1 MDSAEAQSSS
11 EDGMGGDI
19 IIPRGVED
27 VSLAPMGWWMLHTMR
42 KNKTW
47 RFKRLHQIIIPGAHN
62 AATAVIRDD
71 SLTSKVAGFAAQ
83 TQGVHPYELMMD
95 FGVRFLDL
103 RVTDEDTSGE
113 LWASHNFLAQPLEP
127 ILDDVRRFLDETEKE
142 ILVVQIKKD
151 FDRKLSDDGVEAIKR
166 NILERFKDNL
176 IADAS
181 GTLISL
187 SVAGKRLLIVS
198 DLAVLR
204 KSPIFADRLTT
215 SWGTTHSGD
224 RPRLIRNLQ
233 AYLEAGENLRRIRT
247 LDAYIT
253 PTATTFARNF
263 LKLRGWRSVISDAN
277 RSIRRWMVGL
287 DRDLLERINIV
298 SLDRV
303 PMDFSREIVAMNMQ
317 L

>member
-11 EDGMGGDI
+11 EDGMVGDV
-19 IIPRGVED
+19 IPRGLED
-27 VSLAPMGWWMLHTMR
+27 LSPVPMGWWMLHTMR
-42 KNKTW
+42 KNKNW

-62 AATAVIRDD
+62 AATAVIKDD
-71 SLTSKVAGFAAQ
+71 SFTSKIAGFAAQ

-113 LWASHNFLAQPLEP
+113 LWTSHNFLAQPLEP
-127 ILDDVRRFLDETEKE
+127 ILDDIRRFLNETEKE
-142 ILVVQIKKD
+142 LLVVQIKKD
-151 FDRKLSDDGVEAIKR
+151 FDRRLSENGIETIKKK
-166 NILERFKDNL
+166 ILERFKDNL
-176 IADAS
+176 ITDAS

-215 SWGTTHSGD
+215 SWGTTRSGE
-224 RPRLIRNLQ
+224 RPKLIRNLNS
-233 AYLEAGENLRRIRT
+233 YLEAGENLRRIRT

-253 PTATTFARNF
+253 PNAKTFARSF
-263 LKLRGWRSVISDAN
+263 LRFRGWRSVISDAN
-277 RSIRRWMVGL
+277 RSIRRWTMGL
-287 DRDLLERINIV
+287 SNDLIERINIV

-303 PMDFSREIVAMNMQ
+303 PMDFSKEIIAMNMR